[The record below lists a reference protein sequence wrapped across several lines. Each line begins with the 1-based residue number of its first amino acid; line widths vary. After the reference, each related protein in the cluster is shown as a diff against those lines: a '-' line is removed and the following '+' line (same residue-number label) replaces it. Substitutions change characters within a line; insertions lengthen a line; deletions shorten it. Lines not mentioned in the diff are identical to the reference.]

1 MSNDP
6 DLSIEPAIDRHPLT
20 VSPDTPV
27 SVAIAL
33 MGQNRSSYVL
43 VLEPRSLP
51 EKPSERI
58 LGIFTE
64 SDILKVTFGMG
75 ALENIAIAQ
84 VMTNQPI
91 TARESEISNI
101 AMAIKLLRQYRVRHL
116 PILNAEGFLVGIVTQ
131 SSLLRSLEPFEIGLT
146 IDSLQQLVQE
156 RTQELQQSRANLA
169 GILDIADDAIISI
182 DASQRIQMFN
192 KGAERIFG
200 YTATEAIGQPIDML
214 LPEKLRSVHRQ
225 HIRNF
230 AQSADIARK
239 MGERR
244 EIVGL
249 RKDKTKFPAEASI
262 SNLKLGQETILTV
275 ILRDITERKQA
286 EEVLRNQIARERLMA
301 AIAAR
306 IRQSLDLETILN
318 TTVAEVR
325 QFLGCDRVV
334 MYRFSPDWSG
344 IILVESV
351 GSNWMPILGKTI
363 KDDCFSEDYVRLY
376 QSGRIKANEDIYNG
390 ETSQCHVDLLA
401 SLQVRANLVVP
412 ILTATPAT
420 PDLGGAGEFGS
431 KLAYSHLWGLLCA
444 HQCSAPRQW
453 QAWEIEFLTQLA
465 NQVAIAIQQAE
476 LYQQLV
482 TANQQLQQLVCL
494 DGLTQVANRRRFDEY
509 LDNEWLRMVREQQPL
524 SLILC
529 DVDCFKAYNDTYGH
543 IAGDTC
549 LQEIANGIRAAVKRP
564 ADLVARYGGEEFA
577 VILPNTTA
585 EGAAKVAVEIQSQL
599 KSLQIEHSQS
609 SVSKYVTVS
618 LGVASTIPSAQSFP
632 EMLIDVADKALYQA
646 KAEGRDR
653 CIVQQLTDDCF

>member
-6 DLSIEPAIDRHPLT
+6 DLSLERAIDRHPLT

-43 VLEPRSLP
+43 VVKPQLLP
-51 EKPSERI
+51 GNPPPYL

-64 SDILKVTFGMG
+64 IDVLKVTFEMKNL
-75 ALENIAIAQ
+75 AEIAIAQ

-91 TARESEISNI
+91 TARESLISDM
-101 AMAIKLLRQYRVRHL
+101 AMAIQLLRQHRVRHL
-116 PILNAEGFLVGIVTQ
+116 PIVDRGGFLVGIVTQ
-131 SSLLRSLEPFEIGLT
+131 STLLRSLESFEIGLT
-146 IDSLQQLVQE
+146 LDSLQQLVQA
-156 RTQELQQSRANLA
+156 RTQQLQQSQANLA

-182 DASQRIQMFN
+182 DSTQRIQMFN

-200 YTATEAIGQPIDML
+200 YTAAEALGQPINML
-214 LPEKLRSVHRQ
+214 LPETLRAVHRQ
-225 HIRNF
+225 HIQNF

-244 EIVGL
+244 EIVAL
-249 RKDKTKFPAEASI
+249 RKDKTNFPAEASI
-262 SNLKLGQETILTV
+262 SNLKLGEETILTV

-286 EEVLRNQIARERLMA
+286 EEALRNQIARERLMA

-334 MYRFSPDWSG
+334 MYRFSHNWSG
-344 IILVESV
+344 TIAVESV
-351 GSNWMPILGKTI
+351 GSNWMPLLGKTI
-363 KDDCFSEDYVRLY
+363 KDDCFSEDYVHLY
-376 QSGRIKANEDIYNG
+376 QNGRIKTIDDIYNG
-390 ETSQCHVDLLA
+390 ETSQCHADLLT
-401 SLQVRANLVVP
+401 SLQVKANLAVP
-412 ILTATPAT
+412 IVTATPTT
-420 PDLGGAGEFGS
+420 PEVEFGS
-431 KLAYSHLWGLLCA
+431 KLACTHLWGLLCA
-444 HQCSAPRQW
+444 HQCSAPRHW
-453 QAWEIEFLTQLA
+453 QAWEIDFLKQLA
-465 NQVAIAIQQAE
+465 TQVAIAIQQAE
-476 LYQQLV
+476 LYQQLIA
-482 TANQQLQQLVCL
+482 ANQQLQQLVCL

-509 LDNEWLRMVREQQPL
+509 LDNEWLRMVREKQPL

-585 EGAAKVAVEIQSQL
+585 EGAAKVASEIQSKL
-599 KSLQIEHSQS
+599 KSLQIEHRQS
-609 SVSKYVTVS
+609 GVSKYVTVS
-618 LGVASTIPSAQSFP
+618 LGVASTIPSAGSFP

-653 CIVQQLTDDCF
+653 YIVQQLTDECF